1 MPNNV
6 VSYNGAISNRDGVIP
21 GREKVRCGPI
31 QTMIQ
36 QPHQICKICKL
47 RVSLWNIG
55 TMCGRASE
63 AVETIGHWQSHWKG
77 CSARLI
83 SAKGFKYT
91 FIWSEDNPG
100 FGGVG
105 VLLNEN

>member
-63 AVETIGHWQSHWKG
+63 AVETIGRWQSHWKG

-91 FIWSEDNPG
+91 FIWSGDNPS